1 MLIGVNSLLTP
12 DLLHAL
18 ASMGH
23 GDTIALVDANYPA
36 TRGRRLVR
44 LPGVGIVRTLTAVL
58 SVVPLDTAV
67 AAPAQVMLPADGAI
81 PEPVAEMNVVLAKRG
96 AAPTAGMGRHEFYA
110 AAEQAYAVVATGERR
125 RFGNILL
132 TKGVVSPEAAP

>member
-1 MLIGVNSLLTP
+1 MLIGIDSLLTP

-44 LPGVGIVRTLTAVL
+44 LPGVSIATALRAVL
-58 SVVPLDTAV
+58 SVMPLDTAV
-67 AAPAQVMLPADGAI
+67 PEPAQVMLPADGAL
-81 PEPVAEMNVVLAKRG
+81 PEAVAEMNAVLAGRG

-110 AAEQAYAVVATGERR
+110 AAEQAYAVVATGES
-125 RFGNILL
+125 RFYGNILL
-132 TKGVVSPEAAP
+132 TKGVVASKAAA

>member
-1 MLIGVNSLLTP
+1 MLIGIDSLLTP

-36 TRGRRLVR
+36 TRSRRLVR
-44 LPGVGIVRTLTAVL
+44 LPGVSVATALNAVL

-81 PEPVAEMNVVLAKRG
+81 PEAVAEMNVVLAKRG
-96 AAPTAGMGRHEFYA
+96 AAAAAGLGRHEFYA

-125 RFGNILL
+125 RFGNVLL